1 MKKLRIKK
9 SIIDKTPLAFFYLTI
24 IVMTLLIGFN
34 NRSKN
39 NQENDTTELPIQA
52 VLINNNFLKLFM

>member
-24 IVMTLLIGFN
+24 IVMTLLICFN
-34 NRSKN
+34 NRSEN
-39 NQENDTTELPIQA
+39 NQENNTTELPIQ
-52 VLINNNFLKLFM
+52 VSVNK